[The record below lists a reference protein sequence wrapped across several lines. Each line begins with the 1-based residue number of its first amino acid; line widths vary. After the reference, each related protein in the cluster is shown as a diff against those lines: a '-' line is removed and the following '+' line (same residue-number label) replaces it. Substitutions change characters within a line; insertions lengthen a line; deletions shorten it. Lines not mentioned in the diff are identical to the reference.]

1 MFTGII
7 EEMGIVKSIK
17 SKVIT
22 IEANKIF
29 DDLKLGDSVAVN
41 GTCLTVSSFSNKIFN
56 ADITSETLSRT
67 NLGDLKSGFKVNLE
81 RALTLN
87 GRLGG
92 HIVSGHIDGVG
103 IVKNISEKYEDIEL
117 VIEVPTNLMKYI
129 IEKGSVAVDGI
140 SLTIAKVDN
149 NKNNFSVAII
159 PHTLKETVLYYKKAG
174 DKVNIEN
181 DIIGKYV
188 ERLLSFNDFNF
199 NNETNNKE
207 NRYMKNVYVFDIP
220 EEIKKAKISDIYIE
234 YKERFNVITYLND
247 FIKNYGKKES
257 LKGLYL
263 HGNFVWGAAYR
274 FWLDCEY
281 VFYRICF

>member
-103 IVKNISEKYEDIEL
+103 IIKNISEKYEDIEL

-199 NNETNNKE
+199 NNETNNK
-207 NRYMKNVYVFDIP
+207 KNSNINMEF
-220 EEIKKAKISDIYIE
+220 
-234 YKERFNVITYLND
+234 L
-247 FIKNYGKKES
+247 IKNG
-257 LKGLYL
+257 
-263 HGNFVWGAAYR
+263 F
-274 FWLDCEY
+274 
-281 VFYRICF
+281 

>member
-7 EEMGIVKSIK
+7 EEIGIVKSIK

-41 GTCLTVSSFSNKIFN
+41 GTCLTISSFSNKIFN
-56 ADITSETLSRT
+56 ADITTETLSRT

-103 IVKNISEKYEDIEL
+103 IIKNISKSENDIIL
-117 VIEVPTNLMKYI
+117 KVEVSANLMKYI

-140 SLTIAKVDN
+140 SLTVAKVDN
-149 NKNNFSVAII
+149 NKNSFSVAII
-159 PHTLKETVLYYKKAG
+159 PHTFKETILFYKKEG

-188 ERLLSFNDFNF
+188 EKLLTF
-199 NNETNNKE
+199 NNYNNEKNNKNSNINME
-207 NRYMKNVYVFDIP
+207 F
-220 EEIKKAKISDIYIE
+220 
-234 YKERFNVITYLND
+234 L
-247 FIKNYGKKES
+247 IKNG
-257 LKGLYL
+257 
-263 HGNFVWGAAYR
+263 F
-274 FWLDCEY
+274 
-281 VFYRICF
+281 

>member
-41 GTCLTVSSFSNKIFN
+41 GTCLTVSSFEGKTSPKIFN

-92 HIVSGHIDGVG
+92 HIVSGHIDGTG
-103 IVKNISEKYEDIEL
+103 IIKNISKNAEDIEL
-117 VIEVPTNLMKYI
+117 TIEVPPNLMKYI

-140 SLTIAKVDN
+140 SLTVAKV
-149 NKNNFSVAII
+149 NKNYFSVAII
-159 PHTLKETVLYYKKAG
+159 PHTLKETILYYKKAG

-188 ERLLSFNDFNF
+188 EKLLSFNNINK
-199 NNETNNKE
+199 NNDNKNSNINNINME
-207 NRYMKNVYVFDIP
+207 F
-220 EEIKKAKISDIYIE
+220 
-234 YKERFNVITYLND
+234 L
-247 FIKNYGKKES
+247 IKNG
-257 LKGLYL
+257 
-263 HGNFVWGAAYR
+263 F
-274 FWLDCEY
+274 
-281 VFYRICF
+281 

>member
-29 DDLKLGDSVAVN
+29 DDLKLGDSVSVN

-103 IVKNISEKYEDIEL
+103 IVKNISKKSEDIEL

-140 SLTIAKVDN
+140 SLTVAKVDN

-188 ERLLSFNDFNF
+188 ERLLSFNDFN
-199 NNETNNKE
+199 NEINNK
-207 NRYMKNVYVFDIP
+207 KNNNSNINMEF
-220 EEIKKAKISDIYIE
+220 
-234 YKERFNVITYLND
+234 L
-247 FIKNYGKKES
+247 IKNG
-257 LKGLYL
+257 
-263 HGNFVWGAAYR
+263 F
-274 FWLDCEY
+274 
-281 VFYRICF
+281 

>member
-29 DDLKLGDSVAVN
+29 DDLKLGDSVSVN

-103 IVKNISEKYEDIEL
+103 IIKNISKKSEDIEL

-140 SLTIAKVDN
+140 SLTVAKVDN

-199 NNETNNKE
+199 NNETNNK
-207 NRYMKNVYVFDIP
+207 KNSNINMEF
-220 EEIKKAKISDIYIE
+220 
-234 YKERFNVITYLND
+234 L
-247 FIKNYGKKES
+247 IKNG
-257 LKGLYL
+257 
-263 HGNFVWGAAYR
+263 F
-274 FWLDCEY
+274 
-281 VFYRICF
+281 

>member
-29 DDLKLGDSVAVN
+29 DDLKLGDSVSVN

-103 IVKNISEKYEDIEL
+103 IIKNISKKSEDIEL

-199 NNETNNKE
+199 NNETNNK
-207 NRYMKNVYVFDIP
+207 KNSNINMEF
-220 EEIKKAKISDIYIE
+220 
-234 YKERFNVITYLND
+234 L
-247 FIKNYGKKES
+247 IKNG
-257 LKGLYL
+257 
-263 HGNFVWGAAYR
+263 F
-274 FWLDCEY
+274 
-281 VFYRICF
+281 

>member
-29 DDLKLGDSVAVN
+29 DDLKLGDSVSVN

-103 IVKNISEKYEDIEL
+103 IIKNISKKSEDIEL

-129 IEKGSVAVDGI
+129 IEKGSVAIDGI
-140 SLTIAKVDN
+140 SLTVAKVDN

-207 NRYMKNVYVFDIP
+207 NSNINMEF
-220 EEIKKAKISDIYIE
+220 
-234 YKERFNVITYLND
+234 L
-247 FIKNYGKKES
+247 IKNG
-257 LKGLYL
+257 
-263 HGNFVWGAAYR
+263 F
-274 FWLDCEY
+274 
-281 VFYRICF
+281 

>member
-29 DDLKLGDSVAVN
+29 DDLKLGDSVSVN

-56 ADITSETLSRT
+56 ADITNETLSRT

-188 ERLLSFNDFNF
+188 ERLLSFNDFN
-199 NNETNNKE
+199 NEINNK
-207 NRYMKNVYVFDIP
+207 KNNNSNINMEF
-220 EEIKKAKISDIYIE
+220 
-234 YKERFNVITYLND
+234 L
-247 FIKNYGKKES
+247 IKNG
-257 LKGLYL
+257 
-263 HGNFVWGAAYR
+263 F
-274 FWLDCEY
+274 
-281 VFYRICF
+281 

>member
-29 DDLKLGDSVAVN
+29 DDLKLGDSIAVN
-41 GTCLTVSSFSNKIFN
+41 GTCLTVSSFEGKASPKIFN

-103 IVKNISEKYEDIEL
+103 IIKNISKNAEDIEL
-117 VIEVPTNLMKYI
+117 TIEVPPNLMKYI

-140 SLTIAKVDN
+140 SLTVAKV
-149 NKNNFSVAII
+149 NKNYFSVAII
-159 PHTLKETVLYYKKAG
+159 PHTLKETILYYKKAG

-188 ERLLSFNDFNF
+188 EKLLPF
-199 NNETNNKE
+199 NNINKNNNNKNSNINME
-207 NRYMKNVYVFDIP
+207 F
-220 EEIKKAKISDIYIE
+220 
-234 YKERFNVITYLND
+234 L
-247 FIKNYGKKES
+247 IKNG
-257 LKGLYL
+257 
-263 HGNFVWGAAYR
+263 F
-274 FWLDCEY
+274 
-281 VFYRICF
+281 

>member
-103 IVKNISEKYEDIEL
+103 IIKNISKKSEDIEL

-140 SLTIAKVDN
+140 SLTVAKVDN

-188 ERLLSFNDFNF
+188 ERLLSFNDFN
-199 NNETNNKE
+199 NEINNK
-207 NRYMKNVYVFDIP
+207 KNNNSNINMEF
-220 EEIKKAKISDIYIE
+220 
-234 YKERFNVITYLND
+234 L
-247 FIKNYGKKES
+247 IKNG
-257 LKGLYL
+257 
-263 HGNFVWGAAYR
+263 F
-274 FWLDCEY
+274 
-281 VFYRICF
+281 

>member
-41 GTCLTVSSFSNKIFN
+41 GTCLTVSSFEGKTSPKIFN

-103 IVKNISEKYEDIEL
+103 IIKNISKNAEDIEL
-117 VIEVPTNLMKYI
+117 TIEVPPNLIKYI

-140 SLTIAKVDN
+140 SLTVAKV
-149 NKNNFSVAII
+149 NKNYFSIAII
-159 PHTLKETVLYYKKAG
+159 PHTLKETILYYKKAG

-188 ERLLSFNDFNF
+188 EKLLSFNNI
-199 NNETNNKE
+199 NNNKNSNINME
-207 NRYMKNVYVFDIP
+207 F
-220 EEIKKAKISDIYIE
+220 
-234 YKERFNVITYLND
+234 L
-247 FIKNYGKKES
+247 IKNG
-257 LKGLYL
+257 
-263 HGNFVWGAAYR
+263 F
-274 FWLDCEY
+274 
-281 VFYRICF
+281 

>member
-41 GTCLTVSSFSNKIFN
+41 GTCLTVSSFEGKVSPKIFN

-103 IVKNISEKYEDIEL
+103 IIKNISKNAEDIEL
-117 VIEVPTNLMKYI
+117 TIEVPPNLIKYI

-140 SLTIAKVDN
+140 SLTVAKV
-149 NKNNFSVAII
+149 NKNYFSIAII
-159 PHTLKETVLYYKKAG
+159 PHTLKETILYYKKAG

-188 ERLLSFNDFNF
+188 EKLLSFNNI
-199 NNETNNKE
+199 NKNSNNKNSNINNINME
-207 NRYMKNVYVFDIP
+207 F
-220 EEIKKAKISDIYIE
+220 
-234 YKERFNVITYLND
+234 L
-247 FIKNYGKKES
+247 IKNG
-257 LKGLYL
+257 
-263 HGNFVWGAAYR
+263 F
-274 FWLDCEY
+274 
-281 VFYRICF
+281 

>member
-7 EEMGIVKSIK
+7 EEIGIVKSIK

-29 DDLKLGDSVAVN
+29 EDLKLGDSVSVN
-41 GTCLTVSSFSNKIFN
+41 GTCLTVASFENKIFPKIFN
-56 ADITSETLSRT
+56 ADITLETLSRT
-67 NLGDLKSGFKVNLE
+67 NLGELKSGFKVNLE

-103 IVKNISEKYEDIEL
+103 IIKNISKNSDDIKL
-117 VIEVPTNLMKYI
+117 TIEVSSNLMKYI

-140 SLTIAKVDN
+140 SLTVAEV

-159 PHTLKETVLYYKKAG
+159 PHTLKETILYYKKTG

-188 ERLLSFNDFNF
+188 EKLLSFNNI
-199 NNETNNKE
+199 NND
-207 NRYMKNVYVFDIP
+207 KNSNINMEF
-220 EEIKKAKISDIYIE
+220 
-234 YKERFNVITYLND
+234 L
-247 FIKNYGKKES
+247 IKNG
-257 LKGLYL
+257 
-263 HGNFVWGAAYR
+263 F
-274 FWLDCEY
+274 
-281 VFYRICF
+281 

>member
-103 IVKNISEKYEDIEL
+103 IIKNISKKSEDIEL

-140 SLTIAKVDN
+140 SLTVAKVDN

-199 NNETNNKE
+199 NNETNNK
-207 NRYMKNVYVFDIP
+207 KNSNINMEF
-220 EEIKKAKISDIYIE
+220 
-234 YKERFNVITYLND
+234 L
-247 FIKNYGKKES
+247 IKNG
-257 LKGLYL
+257 
-263 HGNFVWGAAYR
+263 F
-274 FWLDCEY
+274 
-281 VFYRICF
+281 

>member
-41 GTCLTVSSFSNKIFN
+41 GTCLTVSSFEGKTSPKIFN

-103 IVKNISEKYEDIEL
+103 IIKNISKNAEDIEL
-117 VIEVPTNLMKYI
+117 TIEVPPNLIKYI

-140 SLTIAKVDN
+140 SLTVAKV
-149 NKNNFSVAII
+149 NKNYFSVAII
-159 PHTLKETVLYYKKAG
+159 PHTLKETILYYKKAG

-188 ERLLSFNDFNF
+188 EKLLSFNNI
-199 NNETNNKE
+199 NNNKNSNINME
-207 NRYMKNVYVFDIP
+207 F
-220 EEIKKAKISDIYIE
+220 
-234 YKERFNVITYLND
+234 L
-247 FIKNYGKKES
+247 IKNG
-257 LKGLYL
+257 
-263 HGNFVWGAAYR
+263 F
-274 FWLDCEY
+274 
-281 VFYRICF
+281 

>member
-29 DDLKLGDSVAVN
+29 DDLKLGDSVSVN

-103 IVKNISEKYEDIEL
+103 IVKNISKKSEDIEL

-140 SLTIAKVDN
+140 SLTVAKVDN

-207 NRYMKNVYVFDIP
+207 NSNINMEF
-220 EEIKKAKISDIYIE
+220 
-234 YKERFNVITYLND
+234 L
-247 FIKNYGKKES
+247 IKNG
-257 LKGLYL
+257 
-263 HGNFVWGAAYR
+263 F
-274 FWLDCEY
+274 
-281 VFYRICF
+281 

>member
-103 IVKNISEKYEDIEL
+103 IVKNISKKSEDIEL

-140 SLTIAKVDN
+140 SLTVAKVDN

-199 NNETNNKE
+199 NNETNNK
-207 NRYMKNVYVFDIP
+207 KNSNINMEF
-220 EEIKKAKISDIYIE
+220 
-234 YKERFNVITYLND
+234 L
-247 FIKNYGKKES
+247 IKNG
-257 LKGLYL
+257 
-263 HGNFVWGAAYR
+263 F
-274 FWLDCEY
+274 
-281 VFYRICF
+281 

>member
-41 GTCLTVSSFSNKIFN
+41 GTCLTVSSFEGKTSPKIFN

-67 NLGDLKSGFKVNLE
+67 NLGNLKSGFKVNLE

-103 IVKNISEKYEDIEL
+103 IIKNISKNAEDIEL
-117 VIEVPTNLMKYI
+117 TIEVSPNLMKYI
-129 IEKGSVAVDGI
+129 IEKGSVAIDGI
-140 SLTIAKVDN
+140 SLTVAKVH
-149 NKNNFSVAII
+149 KNYFSIAII
-159 PHTLKETVLYYKKAG
+159 PHTLKETILYYKKAG

-188 ERLLSFNDFNF
+188 EKLLSFNNI
-199 NNETNNKE
+199 NNNNKNSNINNINME
-207 NRYMKNVYVFDIP
+207 F
-220 EEIKKAKISDIYIE
+220 
-234 YKERFNVITYLND
+234 L
-247 FIKNYGKKES
+247 IKNG
-257 LKGLYL
+257 
-263 HGNFVWGAAYR
+263 F
-274 FWLDCEY
+274 
-281 VFYRICF
+281 

>member
-29 DDLKLGDSVAVN
+29 DDLKLGDSVSVN

-87 GRLGG
+87 GRFGG

-103 IVKNISEKYEDIEL
+103 IIKNISKKSEDIEL

-140 SLTIAKVDN
+140 SLTVAKVDN

-199 NNETNNKE
+199 NNETNNK
-207 NRYMKNVYVFDIP
+207 KNSNINMEF
-220 EEIKKAKISDIYIE
+220 
-234 YKERFNVITYLND
+234 L
-247 FIKNYGKKES
+247 IKNG
-257 LKGLYL
+257 
-263 HGNFVWGAAYR
+263 F
-274 FWLDCEY
+274 
-281 VFYRICF
+281 

>member
-41 GTCLTVSSFSNKIFN
+41 GTCLTVSSFEGKTSPKIFN

-103 IVKNISEKYEDIEL
+103 IIKNISKNAEDIEL
-117 VIEVPTNLMKYI
+117 TIEVSPNLMKYI

-140 SLTIAKVDN
+140 SLTVAKV
-149 NKNNFSVAII
+149 NKNYFSIAII
-159 PHTLKETVLYYKKAG
+159 PHTLKETILYYKKAG

-188 ERLLSFNDFNF
+188 EKLLSFNNI
-199 NNETNNKE
+199 NNNKNSNINNINME
-207 NRYMKNVYVFDIP
+207 F
-220 EEIKKAKISDIYIE
+220 
-234 YKERFNVITYLND
+234 L
-247 FIKNYGKKES
+247 IKNG
-257 LKGLYL
+257 
-263 HGNFVWGAAYR
+263 F
-274 FWLDCEY
+274 
-281 VFYRICF
+281 

>member
-7 EEMGIVKSIK
+7 EEIGIVKSVK

-29 DDLKLGDSVAVN
+29 EDLKLGDSVSVN
-41 GTCLTVSSFSNKIFN
+41 GTCLTVASFENKIFPKIFN
-56 ADITSETLSRT
+56 ADITLETLSRT
-67 NLGDLKSGFKVNLE
+67 NLGELKSGFKVNLE

-103 IVKNISEKYEDIEL
+103 IIKNISKNSDDIKL
-117 VIEVPTNLMKYI
+117 TIEVSPNLMKYI

-140 SLTIAKVDN
+140 SLTVAEV

-159 PHTLKETVLYYKKAG
+159 PHTLKETILYYKKTG

-188 ERLLSFNDFNF
+188 EKLLSFNNI
-199 NNETNNKE
+199 NND
-207 NRYMKNVYVFDIP
+207 KNSNINMEF
-220 EEIKKAKISDIYIE
+220 
-234 YKERFNVITYLND
+234 L
-247 FIKNYGKKES
+247 IKNG
-257 LKGLYL
+257 
-263 HGNFVWGAAYR
+263 F
-274 FWLDCEY
+274 
-281 VFYRICF
+281 

>member
-7 EEMGIVKSIK
+7 EEIGIVKSIK

-41 GTCLTVSSFSNKIFN
+41 GTCLTISSFSNKIFN
-56 ADITSETLSRT
+56 ADITTETLSRT

-81 RALTLN
+81 RALTSN

-103 IVKNISEKYEDIEL
+103 IIKNISKSENDIIL
-117 VIEVPTNLMKYI
+117 KIEVSANLMKYI

-140 SLTIAKVDN
+140 SLTVAKVDS

-159 PHTLKETVLYYKKAG
+159 PHTLKETVLYYKKSG

-188 ERLLSFNDFNF
+188 EKLLTF
-199 NNETNNKE
+199 NNCNNEKNNKNSNINME
-207 NRYMKNVYVFDIP
+207 F
-220 EEIKKAKISDIYIE
+220 
-234 YKERFNVITYLND
+234 L
-247 FIKNYGKKES
+247 IKNG
-257 LKGLYL
+257 
-263 HGNFVWGAAYR
+263 F
-274 FWLDCEY
+274 
-281 VFYRICF
+281 